1 VVAVTG
7 VGAGVAATGVATSDA
22 GWTRDAADGDAVG
35 RGIGAA
41 VMTPAGG
48 LEDGDVEGVGVGLAE
63 AVGGVPRVAPGVY
76 HCRLPKGTGSASRS
90 RASGTSLVVK
100 GSLPSPAW

>member
-1 VVAVTG
+1 
-7 VGAGVAATGVATSDA
+7 VGAAVATTGVATGDGVWTSDSGRTCGA
-22 GWTRDAADGDAVG
+22 VDGEAVGVGDAV
-35 RGIGAA
+35 I
-41 VMTPAGG
+41 TPAGG
-48 LEDGDVEGVGVGLAE
+48 PEEGVGVGVGLAE
-63 AVGGVPRVAPGVY
+63 GGAGVPRVAPGVY